1 MPPRNRSVMDQVL
14 EGVGEVE
21 IVGRP
26 AQPSAEGQKA
36 ATYNPQA
43 DYKNAYDIDL
53 GFQSAAFGGALI
65 AVGATA
71 DLVIQPVT
79 PFKPKELR
87 VPGTIAPDFEIVSM
101 TLADRAYIDGSP
113 IPCENYSEV
122 SNVGLMDIGTIQ
134 TSVPLRI
141 TVRNIGAVAAR
152 FRANFRGRK
161 VTL

>member
-14 EGVGEVE
+14 EGVGDVE

-26 AQPSAEGQKA
+26 AQASAESSKG
-36 ATYNPQA
+36 ATYNPTQE
-43 DYKNAYDIDL
+43 YKNAYEIDF
-53 GFQSAAFGGALI
+53 GFQSAAFGGATI
-65 AVGATA
+65 AVGATQ
-71 DLVIQPVT
+71 DLVVAPVT
-79 PFKPKELR
+79 PFKPSELR

-101 TLADRAYIDGSP
+101 NLGDRSYMDGTP

-122 SNVGLMDIGTIQ
+122 SNVGLMDIGTIN
-134 TSVPLRI
+134 TSVPLRM

-152 FRANFRGRK
+152 FRANFRGLK